1 MASSPRHVAARV
13 TPVVDTRV
21 AHFAPA
27 PSALSG
33 RISVLARVDDG
44 GGARLC
50 PPRALA
56 AAAPPRA
63 FATSFRERPPGS
75 LRRTR
80 VVEDAAPARL
90 PLRRRLHR
98 PRALAPLAP
107 RAVLRARPGRARGLG
122 QGREPGH
129 PSRRGPGALPGRRG
143 DGARARARPPGRAGE
158 PPGRHTRREPRRT
171 RRRHARHGRVLRRRL
186 PRSRRP
192 RADRGPR
199 RRAPRRR
206 DSGRPRV

>member
-63 FATSFRERPPGS
+63 FATSFRERPPEQESGGPASSKTLPRRAS
-75 LRRTR
+75 LF
-80 VVEDAAPARL
+80 AATST
-90 PLRRRLHR
+90 
-98 PRALAPLAP
+98 ALAPSLLSRPAPSSALDLDALA
-107 RAVLRARPGRARGLG
+107 ARSHANRDIRVADPEHSLDVAEMELGAR
-122 QGREPGH
+122 
-129 PSRRGPGALPGRRG
+129 SA
-143 DGARARARPPGRAGE
+143 ARARAE
-158 PPGRHTRREPRRT
+158 SPPGRHTRREPRRT
-171 RRRHARHGRVLRRRL
+171 RRHHARHGRVLRRRL